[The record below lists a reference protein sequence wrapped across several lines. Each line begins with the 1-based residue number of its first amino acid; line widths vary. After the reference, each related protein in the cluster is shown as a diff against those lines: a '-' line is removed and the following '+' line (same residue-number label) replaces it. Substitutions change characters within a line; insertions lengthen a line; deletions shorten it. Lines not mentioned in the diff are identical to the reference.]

1 MPARKSLTFL
11 SNRFVIVLLVVSL
24 GFLSFVKIN
33 QIRAQRKLD
42 REIQS
47 LKSESKDVEEKNKQ
61 IEDSLKYLSSQS
73 AADRIAHQQLNKKK
87 DGEIAVVF
95 MPTVAQVTNASARQA
110 DANPKAWWNY
120 FFGRP

>member
-1 MPARKSLTFL
+1 MPARKSISFL
-11 SNRFVIVLLVVSL
+11 SNRFFIVLLVASL
-24 GFLSFVKIN
+24 GFLTFVKIN
-33 QIRAQRKLD
+33 QIREQRKLD

-61 IEDSLKYLSSQS
+61 IEDSLQYLSSQS
-73 AADRIAHQQLNKKK
+73 AADRIAHQQLNKKR

-95 MPTVAQVTNASARQA
+95 MPTAGVATAASVGHT
-110 DANPKAWWNY
+110 DSNPKAWWNY

>member
-1 MPARKSLTFL
+1 MSARRSLTFL
-11 SNRFVIVLLVVSL
+11 SNRFVIILLVLSL
-24 GFLSFVKIN
+24 GFLSFVKIS
-33 QIRAQRKLD
+33 QLREQRRLN

-47 LKSESKDVEEKNKQ
+47 LRSESKDVEEKNKQ

-73 AADRIAHQQLNKKK
+73 AADRIAHQQLNKKR

-95 MPTVAQVTNASARQA
+95 MPTASAAVSVAAGQTQS
-110 DANPKAWWNY
+110 NPKAWWDY

>member
-1 MPARKSLTFL
+1 MPARKSITFL
-11 SNRFVIVLLVVSL
+11 SNRFVIVLLILSL

-33 QIRAQRKLD
+33 QIREQRKLD

-73 AADRIAHQQLNKKK
+73 AADRIAHQQLNKKRE
-87 DGEIAVVF
+87 GEIAVVF
-95 MPTVAQVTNASARQA
+95 MPTGGATASVAVGPAESNL
-110 DANPKAWWNY
+110 KAWWDY
-120 FFGRP
+120 FFGQP

>member
-1 MPARKSLTFL
+1 MSARKSVTFL
-11 SNRFVIVLLVVSL
+11 SNRFVVVLLVASL
-24 GFLSFVKIN
+24 GFLSFVKFN
-33 QIRAQRKLD
+33 QIREQRKLD

-73 AADRIAHQQLNKKK
+73 AADRIAHQQLNKKR

-95 MPTVAQVTNASARQA
+95 MPTASATTTA
-110 DANPKAWWNY
+110 SGGLAESNPKTWWNY
-120 FFGRP
+120 FFSRP

>member
-1 MPARKSLTFL
+1 MPARKSVTFL
-11 SNRFVIVLLVVSL
+11 SNRFVIVLLVASL
-24 GFLSFVKIN
+24 GFLSFVKFN
-33 QIRAQRKLD
+33 QIREQRKLN

-73 AADRIAHQQLNKKK
+73 AADRIAHQQLNKKR

-95 MPTVAQVTNASARQA
+95 MPTASATINTGASRA
-110 DANPKAWWNY
+110 ESNPKAWWNY
-120 FFGRP
+120 FFGQR

>member
-1 MPARKSLTFL
+1 MSARRSITFL
-11 SNRFVIVLLVVSL
+11 SNRFVIVLLVLSL

-33 QIRAQRKLD
+33 QIREQRKLD

-61 IEDSLKYLSSQS
+61 IEDSLQYLSSQS
-73 AADRIAHQQLNKKK
+73 AADRIAHQQLNKKR

-95 MPTVAQVTNASARQA
+95 MPTAGAAASIAA
-110 DANPKAWWNY
+110 GHTESNPKAWWNY

>member
-1 MPARKSLTFL
+1 MPARKSITFL
-11 SNRFVIVLLVVSL
+11 SNRFVVVLLVVSL
-24 GFLSFVKIN
+24 GFLSVVKIN
-33 QIRAQRKLD
+33 QIREQRKLT

-47 LKSESKDVEEKNKQ
+47 LQFESKEVEEKNKQ

-95 MPTVAQVTNASARQA
+95 MPAETRAVTPGTDQKESNLE
-110 DANPKAWWNY
+110 AWWNY
-120 FFGRP
+120 FFKNP